1 MADYIYSNEVENRFW
16 LQILGDLATFLY
28 QHIPVGESETAEA
41 MDYFTRLE
49 ALYNRAL
56 MNLDDKAL
64 AQLNQDAY
72 KEVSS
77 FRAFILNILRKMLN
91 EGFYVS
97 LKINVLNAL
106 VNLVERYLYELYH
119 FIHNKKLEIDPI
131 ESDLLWLLFLKEQSR
146 YIADQTGYFKNN
158 LKRNA
163 EYYIN
168 SFDQFYDD
176 ALILKGLYRTGS
188 TDFELTKQF
197 RSELYDLLNNF
208 ADYLSSLVQLQ
219 QKNLLPG
226 TMPLLELD
234 FAQRVLCYYFIL
246 ESNAA
251 GKKAPNCNFLRKR
264 LSAL

>member
-16 LQILGDLATFLY
+16 LQILGDLAIFLN
-28 QHIPVGESETAEA
+28 QHIPVGQSEAAEA

-56 MNLDDKAL
+56 MNLDDQAL
-64 AQLNQDAY
+64 AQLNKDAY
-72 KEVSS
+72 EEASS
-77 FRAFILNILRKMLN
+77 FRAFILNILRKKLN
-91 EGFYVS
+91 EGFFVS

-106 VNLVERYLYELYH
+106 VNLVERYLYGLYH
-119 FIHNKKLEIDPI
+119 FIHNKKLVIDPI
-131 ESDLLWLLFLKEQSR
+131 ELDLFWLQYMKEESR
-146 YIADQTGYFKNN
+146 YIADQTGYFRED
-158 LKRNA
+158 LQRNA

-168 SFDQFYDD
+168 IFDRFFEK
-176 ALILKGLYRTGS
+176 ATVLKGLYRTGT
-188 TDFELTKQF
+188 TDFEVAKQF
-197 RSELYDLLNNF
+197 RNELDDLLNNY
-208 ADYLSSLVQLQ
+208 ANYISSLVQLQ

-234 FAQRVLCYYFIL
+234 FAQRILCYYFIL